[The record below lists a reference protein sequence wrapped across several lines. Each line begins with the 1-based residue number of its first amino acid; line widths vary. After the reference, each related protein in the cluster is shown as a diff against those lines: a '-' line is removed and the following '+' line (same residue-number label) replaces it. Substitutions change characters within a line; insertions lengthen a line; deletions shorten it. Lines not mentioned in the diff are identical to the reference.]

1 MAHTAYANL
10 LSSKYYKQY
19 IIILYMQLYT
29 LIFCSIIS
37 DTYSYIIKEVG
48 VKRKVEEGR
57 EANRREGKEG
67 GREAGRG
74 IVWSGGGS
82 ECIRE
87 GREGEK

>member
-1 MAHTAYANL
+1 
-10 LSSKYYKQY
+10 
-19 IIILYMQLYT
+19 MQLYT

-37 DTYSYIIKEVG
+37 DTYSYNIIIKEVG

-57 EANRREGKEG
+57 EANRREGKKG

-82 ECIRE
+82 E
-87 GREGEK
+87 

>member
-29 LIFCSIIS
+29 LIFCSIVS

-48 VKRKVEEGR
+48 VKRKVEEG
-57 EANRREGKEG
+57 EGGQQEGGKGRREGD
-67 GREAGRG
+67 R
-74 IVWSGGGS
+74 
-82 ECIRE
+82 
-87 GREGEK
+87 